1 MTVGHPEL
9 EPIGG
14 SGDFAL
20 FESTGAA
27 SGDYTQMGW
36 EVDLSRR
43 KSRLVQGQRRQPA
56 GNRSADRV
64 TARPLDHPHLDPGRP
79 RRRAK
84 RQEVAQRSG
93 VVAETAPERVSR

>member
-1 MTVGHPEL
+1 MTGGHPEL

-36 EVDLSRR
+36 EVDESRR
-43 KSRLVQGQRRQPA
+43 KSRLVQDSEGNLLGIGQRI
-56 GNRSADRV
+56 
-64 TARPLDHPHLDPGRP
+64 
-79 RRRAK
+79 
-84 RQEVAQRSG
+84 E
-93 VVAETAPERVSR
+93 